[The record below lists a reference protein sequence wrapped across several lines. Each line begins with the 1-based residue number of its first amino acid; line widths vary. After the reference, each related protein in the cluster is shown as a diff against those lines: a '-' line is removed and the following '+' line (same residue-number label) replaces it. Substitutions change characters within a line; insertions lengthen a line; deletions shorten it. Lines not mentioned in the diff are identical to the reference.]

1 MKAFLIFLCAVPIAM
16 GILAA
21 NILGYRRLYQAVDL
35 SDDLETILDQ
45 LRAKYGK
52 VDYRFSKRTWS
63 GMMIDKDGVAVIDE
77 KFRYS
82 TSSADVARQL
92 ISLGLS
98 GLWKDHEKLI
108 RWRLKCVKLGYII
121 PPLTLMGVVFAT
133 VVGKVPA
140 MWGVVILGGSLAG
153 SMAFLWFSR
162 AVEREAASQMAT
174 LVERTRVLPRT
185 VEEENLIEC
194 IYAWT
199 WVSLLPGIAIS
210 FLMKKC
216 SNKDVSGENQS

>member
-1 MKAFLIFLCAVPIAM
+1 MKAFLIFLFAVPIGL

-21 NILGYRRLYQAVDL
+21 NLLGYRRLYQAVDL
-35 SDDLETILDQ
+35 SDDLETILDR
-45 LRAKYGK
+45 LSTKYGK

-63 GMMIDKDGVAVIDE
+63 GIMVDKDGVAVIDE

-92 ISLGLS
+92 IHLGLS
-98 GLWKDHEKLI
+98 GLWEDHEKLI

-133 VVGKVPA
+133 LVGRVPA
-140 MWGVVILGGSLAG
+140 MWGVVILGGALAG
-153 SMAFLWFSR
+153 CVAFLWFSR

-174 LVERTRVLPRT
+174 LLERTRILPRIS
-185 VEEENLIEC
+185 EEENLIDC

-199 WVSLLPGIAIS
+199 WVSLMPGIAIS
-210 FLMKKC
+210 FLMKKRFDEDL
-216 SNKDVSGENQS
+216 NRENR